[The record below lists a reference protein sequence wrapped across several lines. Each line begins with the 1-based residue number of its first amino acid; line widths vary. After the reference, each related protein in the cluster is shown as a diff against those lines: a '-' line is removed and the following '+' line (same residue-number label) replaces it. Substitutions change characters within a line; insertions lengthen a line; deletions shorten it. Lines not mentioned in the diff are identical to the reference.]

1 MANKAFLA
9 TTEEKKNCLVFLLHI
24 LYFTREGK
32 WNVYVYDS
40 VCVCV
45 FVRKTEMQL
54 KCFRHQYWQ
63 P

>member
-9 TTEEKKNCLVFLLHI
+9 TTEEKKNCLVLLLHI

-32 WNVYVYDS
+32 WNVR
-40 VCVCV
+40 VCV
-45 FVRKTEMQL
+45 FVRKTEIQL